1 MPAKRKMPTKGRLTN
16 LAGAKREQITHS
28 YNSAFFIKLAVGG
41 CYGGFASLDGPFY
54 ELFPSDRVLK

>member
-1 MPAKRKMPTKGRLTN
+1 MPTKGRLTN

-54 ELFPSDRVLK
+54 E